1 MAYFGRRSDQKYSG
15 RKRKPYNKDTG
26 GLQTGGSVANR
37 MSQAKDNFQ
46 DYEFYEIELAEVMV
60 VYDNP
65 EKLPKYE
72 DGTKSWE
79 LMGAIKARPV
89 VSQKNQP
96 IDTLK
101 IYLPFVANQ
110 THVPL
115 RGELVVVSKYNGV
128 FYYQPI
134 SLHPQSPN
142 ANIYPGTSGL
152 RSSNEAKEDFLYDH
166 FDIPDDE
173 SGNDPNIRRL
183 MPHEGDLTFEGRFGQ
198 SIRFGSAIKDDPKA
212 NEGGGTER
220 PGGIQN
226 TPNIMIRTG
235 QLHSTGIFN
244 KDTVKQTLF
253 ATPFKPVEEDIN
265 LDGSSLYL
273 TSGKKGEQK
282 INLDLKPSNSKDH
295 ELMNKVH
302 RNKQPKDGGEQIIL
316 NSDRITFNSK
326 RNEILGFSALGIG
339 WSTKWSF
346 TIDADKQFAVSTP
359 KVRIYAEEEFQMIT
373 GTSAKTLAPKGGHPD
388 TGDPA
393 PFPPSEVLMQDAGA
407 SGLQMGETVMLSSH
421 APSHLK
427 LDENAHLESE
437 PGAFVHCADC
447 AGMYSDKESYLKV
460 GGKQED
466 LTAKVSSRE
475 DLGEQTLMG
484 GEKLTETFDKM
495 LDTLV
500 DLGDKILNLTAIAT
514 AVGPTGPISSGP
526 PNVAAIEQWKG
537 TVEAV
542 RAEICDCLL
551 KPK

>member
-1 MAYFGRRSDQKYSG
+1 
-15 RKRKPYNKDTG
+15 
-26 GLQTGGSVANR
+26 
-37 MSQAKDNFQ
+37 
-46 DYEFYEIELAEVMV
+46 
-60 VYDNP
+60 
-65 EKLPKYE
+65 
-72 DGTKSWE
+72 
-79 LMGAIKARPV
+79 
-89 VSQKNQP
+89 
-96 IDTLK
+96 
-101 IYLPFVANQ
+101 
-110 THVPL
+110 
-115 RGELVVVSKYNGV
+115 
-128 FYYQPI
+128 
-134 SLHPQSPN
+134 
-142 ANIYPGTSGL
+142 
-152 RSSNEAKEDFLYDH
+152 
-166 FDIPDDE
+166 
-173 SGNDPNIRRL
+173 
-183 MPHEGDLTFEGRFGQ
+183 
-198 SIRFGSAIKDDPKA
+198 
-212 NEGGGTER
+212 
-220 PGGIQN
+220 
-226 TPNIMIRTG
+226 
-235 QLHSTGIFN
+235 
-244 KDTVKQTLF
+244 
-253 ATPFKPVEEDIN
+253 
-265 LDGSSLYL
+265 
-273 TSGKKGEQK
+273 
-282 INLDLKPSNSKDH
+282 
-295 ELMNKVH
+295 MNKVH

-466 LTAKVSSRE
+466 LTASVSSRE

-484 GEKLTETFDKM
+484 GEKLTATFDKM

>member
-37 MSQAKDNFQ
+37 MSQGKDNLQ
-46 DYEFYEIELAEVMV
+46 DYEFYEIELAEVMM

-89 VSQKNQP
+89 NSQKNLP
-96 IDTLK
+96 LDALK

-115 RGELVVVSKYNGV
+115 RGELVVVSKYNQV
-128 FYYQPI
+128 FYYQPV
-134 SLHPQSPN
+134 SMHPQSPN

-152 RSSNEAKEDFLYDH
+152 RSANQAKEDFLYDH
-166 FDIPDDE
+166 FEIPDDE
-173 SGNDPNIRRL
+173 SGNDPFIRRL
-183 MPHEGDLTFEGRFGQ
+183 MPHEGDITFEGRFGQ

-212 NEGGGTER
+212 NEGGGTPR

-226 TPNIMIRTG
+226 TPNIMIRSG

-244 KDTVKQTLF
+244 KDNVKETLKNE
-253 ATPFKPVEEDIN
+253 PLKPVEEDIN

-359 KVRIYAEEEFQMIT
+359 KIRLYAEEEFQMIT
-373 GTSAKTLAPKGGHPD
+373 GTSAKELAPKGGHPD

-393 PFPPSEVLMQDAGA
+393 PFPSSEVLMQDAGA

-427 LDENAHLESE
+427 LDKDAHLESE

-460 GGKQED
+460 GGSQED

-500 DLGDKILNLTAIAT
+500 DLGDKILNLTAVAT